1 MGFAGQRGGPRVECG
16 HPGGGG
22 GGGGGAR
29 LTTPRRSF
37 FYRLQKYAFRK
48 FPSFIPD
55 PERLEILTASR
66 KWDEEKNTSTE
77 PPPDELIDLRCI
89 WAVELYAPEQAGQL
103 LSWFEKLGWNTVD
116 TLITGHSPTR
126 WIQRLRE
133 TAYGGGWFNLGPIHR
148 PGDRRFL
155 HAGRSAQL
163 PPEVDY
169 ALASMYS
176 LTSSLTCIVIGFVLD
191 KTYSA
196 RLDESIRRKRET
208 VIEPLTRGG
217 YHLLGPDFQKTTDIR
232 TIRAAMR
239 ESATNWFR
247 TNLPGIFA
255 GGLLENEFPT
265 CEFLTLRS
273 IQPFPTSGEVE
284 GKDKDWLRLLNV
296 DTDIDAWEADSL
308 RSLKFDWL
316 LSRDEKSRF
325 HAVVAAKEDAFP
337 EEKLRTYG
345 GGDRA
350 SYVVYVD
357 DIMNG
362 LLSRWALLCMLLGFE
377 RHLNN
382 IRDSAKFKPTKK
394 EDPLHLL
401 RELSGHVS
409 QSVDIAIAS
418 AELRHFAEQKAS
430 FEHDLETFKPSDT
443 RFYRDKDI
451 TLNQVL
457 QKQIHERSEWLKNL
471 DRSVRDRLV
480 QYGTILGTREN
491 IKLQNHMSKL
501 TWVILVLTL
510 LMTALTVLTVYI
522 AAKAGGIHFPW

>member
-1 MGFAGQRGGPRVECG
+1 M
-16 HPGGGG
+16 
-22 GGGGGAR
+22 
-29 LTTPRRSF
+29 TTPRRNF

-55 PERLEILTASR
+55 PEYLEILIASR
-66 KWDEEKNTSTE
+66 NGDEEKNTSTE
-77 PPPDELIDLRCI
+77 PPLDERIDLRCI
-89 WAVELYAPEQAGQL
+89 WAVELYAPSQVGQL
-103 LSWFEKLGWNTVD
+103 LSGFEKLGWNTED
-116 TLITGHSPTR
+116 TFITGHSPTR

-133 TAYGGGWFNLGPIHR
+133 TAQGGGWFNLGPIHR

-155 HAGRSAQL
+155 HAGRAAQL

-169 ALASMYS
+169 SLASMYS

-196 RLDESIRRKRET
+196 RLDECIRRKRET
-208 VIEPLTRGG
+208 VIEPLARGG
-217 YHLLGPDFQKTTDIR
+217 YHLLGPHFQKTTDIR
-232 TIRAAMR
+232 TIRAAIR
-239 ESATNWFR
+239 ESATNWLR

-255 GGLLENEFPT
+255 GGQLENEFPT

-273 IQPFPTSGEVE
+273 IQPFPTLGEAE
-284 GKDKDWLRLLNV
+284 GKDKDWLRLLDVN
-296 DTDIDAWEADSL
+296 TDRDAWEADSL
-308 RSLKFDWL
+308 HSLKFNWPH
-316 LSRDEKSRF
+316 SRDEKSRF

-357 DIMNG
+357 DIVNG

-377 RHLNN
+377 HHLNN

-394 EDPLHLL
+394 ENPLNLL
-401 RELSGHVS
+401 RELRDHLS

-418 AELRHFAEQKAS
+418 AELRNFCAQKAY
-430 FEHDLETFKPSDT
+430 FEHNLETFKPSDT
-443 RFYRDKDI
+443 RFYRDKEI
-451 TLNQVL
+451 TLNRVL
-457 QKQIHERSEWLKNL
+457 QKQIHERSEWLENL
-471 DRSVRDRLV
+471 DRSVRDLLV
-480 QYGTILGTREN
+480 QYGTILGTHKN

-522 AAKAGGIHFPW
+522 AAKADRISCPW